1 MPLNTHG
8 QEFARNFMY
17 ETGNKICEV
26 QDAIQS
32 RGMLQA
38 AVMFAVSASAPIGS
52 PHIFSHKEAHKAQN
66 AFLN

>member
-1 MPLNTHG
+1 
-8 QEFARNFMY
+8 MY

-32 RGMLQA
+32 RVMLQA

>member
-32 RGMLQA
+32 RVMLQA
-38 AVMFAVSASAPIGS
+38 AVMFASAPQHQSVHRIS
-52 PHIFSHKEAHKAQN
+52 LATKRHIRHKTR
-66 AFLN
+66 FWT